1 MATKKELAAEI
12 IEVLGEEIGT
22 VEELVEK
29 NSHAELEVILSNAKE
44 AKESEESAHEV
55 QEDESIQADGVE
67 CDLPAGTIIE
77 PSPKSDVEK
86 SEWVVL
92 DAVAGRGKVYE
103 AGRKVKVDSFAGG
116 KETIDYLLKI
126 GIIE

>member
-12 IEVLGEEIGT
+12 IEVLGEGVGT

-29 NSHAELEVILSNAKE
+29 NSHAELEVILANAKE
-44 AKESEESAHEV
+44 ADEVEEVSEA
-55 QEDESIQADGVE
+55 
-67 CDLPAGTIIE
+67 
-77 PSPKSDVEK
+77 PKSDVEK

-92 DAVAGRGKVYE
+92 DSVSGRGKVYE
-103 AGRKVKVDSFAGG
+103 AGRKVNVDSFSGG

>member
-12 IEVLGEEIGT
+12 IDVLGKEIGT

-29 NSHAELEVILSNAKE
+29 NSHAELEVILANAKE
-44 AKESEESAHEV
+44 AKESAHEV
-55 QEDESIQADGVE
+55 QEGESIQADGVDG
-67 CDLPAGTIIE
+67 DLPAGTIIE

-103 AGRKVKVDSFAGG
+103 AGRKVTVDSFSGG
-116 KETIDYLLKI
+116 KDTIDYLLKI

>member
-29 NSHAELEVILSNAKE
+29 NSHAELEVILANAKETKESAHE
-44 AKESEESAHEV
+44 AKESEESE
-55 QEDESIQADGVE
+55 EPEES
-67 CDLPAGTIIE
+67 
-77 PSPKSDVEK
+77 KSDVEK